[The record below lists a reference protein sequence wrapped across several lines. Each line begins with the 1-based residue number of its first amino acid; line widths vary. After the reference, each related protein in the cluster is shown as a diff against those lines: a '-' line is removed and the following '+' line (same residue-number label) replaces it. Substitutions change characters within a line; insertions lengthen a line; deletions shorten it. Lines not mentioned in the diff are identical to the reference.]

1 MLLVVTDA
9 KSNVWKQYTL
19 EVSIDDGLQSVELG
33 EYSSTRE
40 TGLPRHTVTSGK
52 QPYLQILSTD
62 LIDIYTE
69 VQGKIFSDD
78 KFN

>member
-1 MLLVVTDA
+1 M
-9 KSNVWKQYTL
+9 
-19 EVSIDDGLQSVELG
+19 SIDDGLQSVELG

-69 VQGKIFSDD
+69 VQGNEIFSDD
-78 KFN
+78 KFTQVWFVAGTLCSNIYKMNT